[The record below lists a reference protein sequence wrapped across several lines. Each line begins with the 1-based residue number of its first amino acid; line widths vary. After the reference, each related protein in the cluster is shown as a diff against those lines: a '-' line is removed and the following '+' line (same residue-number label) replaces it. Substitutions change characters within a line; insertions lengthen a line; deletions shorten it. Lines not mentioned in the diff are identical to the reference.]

1 MCTTITP
8 DKIEGREELLLHK
21 YYYLFY
27 NNYYYY
33 DYYNSDD
40 ITAQNLLGDIFVAG
54 DLPTII
60 VGLTT
65 H

>member
-8 DKIEGREELLLHK
+8 DKIEELLLHK

-27 NNYYYY
+27 NNYYYDY
-33 DYYNSDD
+33 DNSDD